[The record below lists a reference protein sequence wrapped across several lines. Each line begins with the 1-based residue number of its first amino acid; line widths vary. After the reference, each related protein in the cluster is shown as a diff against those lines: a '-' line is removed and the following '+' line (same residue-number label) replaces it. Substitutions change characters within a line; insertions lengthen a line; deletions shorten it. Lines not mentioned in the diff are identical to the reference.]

1 MVEVGEER
9 KSDSALKKEEGPV
22 IRDRAVVV
30 GLTGGTAAGKST
42 ALRMFEELG
51 ASSFS
56 ADLYVHE
63 LYRRPDVKQA
73 LRNHFGPY
81 IFGPDGEI
89 DRKLLRQRVVKD
101 RKDLIWLENFVN
113 PQVAQERMRRMQTTP
128 PGTVLVCEVPL
139 LVEGGFQSRY
149 DLVVTV
155 EAPFGVRLQ
164 RSTGKFDEATMMGLE
179 RRRVTSGQRIA
190 AADMHYINDA
200 GMEELRYFVQSVY
213 NRARAMATGDA
224 CRIGLD
230 GSCG

>member
-1 MVEVGEER
+1 MVEFGEER
-9 KSDSALKKEEGPV
+9 KGESVAQQAEPAV

-42 ALRMFEELG
+42 ALHMFEELG
-51 ASSFS
+51 SATFS
-56 ADLYVHE
+56 ADEYVHE

-73 LRNHFGPY
+73 LRSHFGPY
-81 IFGPDGEI
+81 IFGPDGEV

-113 PQVAQERMRRMQTTP
+113 PQVAQERMRRMQTSP

-139 LVEGGFQSRY
+139 LVEGGFQGRY
-149 DLVVTV
+149 DLVVTI

-164 RSTGKFDEATMMGLE
+164 RSAGKFDEATMMGLE

-200 GMEELRYFVQSVY
+200 GIEELRYFVQSVY
-213 NRARAMATGDA
+213 NRAKAMATGDS